1 MLDITSATRALLIS
15 RSSLDSLYVKSIKG
29 LAHRYNSSW
38 VDTELIGAGMDT
50 YDISEQKLSV
60 F

>member
-15 RSSLDSLYVKSIKG
+15 RSSQDSLYVKSIKG
-29 LAHRYNSSW
+29 LAHRYNSSC

-50 YDISEQKLSV
+50 YDISEQKL
-60 F
+60 